1 LEEAMLISLDWLK
14 QYVDIDENIK
24 ELENTLTMIGQEV
37 EGIEVQGAH
46 LDNVVVG
53 QVIEYGKH
61 PDSDKLSLLKVD
73 VAVETPLQI
82 ICGAPNHKEGDKV
95 VVAKIGAV
103 LPGDFKIKKAK
114 VRGVESLGML
124 CSEVELGM
132 GEDADGIIILPEDAP
147 VGTEYRK
154 YMGLDDVIFELEITP
169 NRPDCLSHIGIAREV
184 AAYYGRKVK
193 YPKYELEEVIESTSD
208 NITVDIEDKERCKR
222 YTARVLKNV
231 KVGESP
237 EWLKRRLRSIGL
249 RPINNIVDVT
259 NFVMFE
265 YNHPMHA
272 FDIDKLAGNKLNV
285 REAAAGEKIVTL
297 DGEERELNNK
307 ELVIAD
313 EEKAVAIAGIMGGEN
328 TQVDENTTNLLLE
341 VAYFTPENIRKT
353 VKNLGLSSDS
363 SYRFERGID
372 RDNSDEVIDRA
383 ASLMKEVAGGEI
395 LNGNADKYIEKFEE
409 YEVNL
414 DLNKLNKFV
423 GKEITL
429 EEVGDILR
437 NLGLEI
443 KSSAGKIITV
453 CPPSYRGDITRTADL
468 YEEVIRMYGFENIED
483 KMPVADI
490 EAGTKDT
497 ETMVVEN
504 MKGALVELGLQEV
517 INYSFIPVNALEKV
531 KVESET
537 ISIKNPLNEDMTVM
551 RPTLIYSLLSNIRDN
566 FNRNQ
571 FDLNLFEVSRTFTPA
586 ENLATEE
593 LKVAIALAGRSSKD
607 LWDAK
612 PEAYDFYDIKGYVE
626 NFLGLMGMN
635 RFQLARSEN
644 PTFHPGRSAEI
655 RMGRDVVGTF
665 GEIHPDVAENMGIK
679 KERAYIAELDVAKIL
694 KYGKAGIKYE
704 RIVKFPGVTR
714 DIAIL
719 VDADVLVGN
728 MVADIKKSSN
738 IIEGVELFDIYVG
751 EGVEEGKK
759 SVAVQVSMRK
769 TTGTLEEKE
778 ITGAVEKILGTIKK
792 RYNGEI
798 RQ

>member
-1 LEEAMLISLDWLK
+1 MLISLDWLK
-14 QYVDIDENIK
+14 QYVDVDENIK

-37 EGIEVQGAH
+37 EAIEVQGEH
-46 LDNVVVG
+46 LNHVVVG
-53 QVIEYGKH
+53 HVVEYGKH
-61 PDSDKLSLLKVD
+61 PDSEKLSLLKVD
-73 VAVETPLQI
+73 VAEGELLQI
-82 ICGAPNHKEGDKV
+82 ICGAENHKEGDKV

-114 VRGVESLGML
+114 VRGVESCGML
-124 CSEVELGM
+124 CSEVELGI

-193 YPKYELEEVIESTSD
+193 YPKYELEEVIEQTSD
-208 NITVDIEDKERCKR
+208 NISVDIEDKDRCKR
-222 YTARVLKNV
+222 YTTKILKNIQV
-231 KVGESP
+231 KESP
-237 EWLKRRLRSIGL
+237 EWLKKRLRSIGL

-272 FDIDKLAGNKLNV
+272 FDADKISGNKITV
-285 REAAAGEKIVTL
+285 REAEAGEKITTL
-297 DGEERELNNK
+297 DGEERELK
-307 ELVIAD
+307 KSELVIAD
-313 EEKAVAIAGIMGGEN
+313 EKKAIAIAGIMGGEN
-328 TQVDENTTNLLLE
+328 TQVDENTTNILLE
-341 VAYFTPENIRKT
+341 VAYFTPENIRRT
-353 VKNLGLSSDS
+353 VKDLGLSSDS

-372 RDNSDEVIDRA
+372 RDNSEEVIARA
-383 ASLMKEVAGGEI
+383 ASLMQEVAGGEI
-395 LNGNADKYIEKFEE
+395 LSGSVDKYTEKFEE
-409 YEVNL
+409 YEINL
-414 DLNKLNKFV
+414 DLNKLNKFI

-429 EEVGDILR
+429 EEVGTILR

-443 KSSAGKIITV
+443 KSSAGNIITV
-453 CPPSYRGDITRTADL
+453 CPPSYRGDLTRTADL

-483 KMPVADI
+483 KMPVANI
-490 EAGTKDT
+490 EAGSKDA

-504 MKGALVELGLQEV
+504 MKGAMVELGLQEV
-517 INYSFIPVNALEKV
+517 INYSFIPLNALAKI
-531 KVESET
+531 KVEAET

-551 RPTLIYSLLSNIRDN
+551 RPTLIYSLLSNIKDN

-571 FDLNLFEVSRTFTPA
+571 FDLNLFEVSRTFTSA
-586 ENLATEE
+586 EELANED
-593 LKVAIALAGRSSKD
+593 LKVAIALAGRTTKD
-607 LWDAK
+607 LWDVK
-612 PEAYDFYDIKGYVE
+612 PEAYDFYDLKGYVE
-626 NFLGLMGMN
+626 NFLSLMGMK

-665 GEIHPDVAENMGIK
+665 GEVHPDVAENMGIK

-694 KYGKAGIKYE
+694 KYGKPGIKYE
-704 RIVKFPGVTR
+704 RIVKFPEVTR

-738 IIEGVELFDIYVG
+738 IIENVELFDVYVG
-751 EGVEEGKK
+751 ERVEEGTK

-769 TTGTLEEKE
+769 ATGTLEEKE
-778 ITGAVEKILGTIKK
+778 ITGAIEKILGTIKK
-792 RYNGEI
+792 KYNGEI